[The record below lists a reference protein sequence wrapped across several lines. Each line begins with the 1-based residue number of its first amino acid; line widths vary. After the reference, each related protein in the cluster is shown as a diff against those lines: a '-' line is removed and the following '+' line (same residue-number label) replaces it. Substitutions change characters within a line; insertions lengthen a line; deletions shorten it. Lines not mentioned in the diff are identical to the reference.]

1 MGLQILEPL
10 KPPAMFAHWLRLAH
24 KCLHPQGALELIRP
38 ARNQAGGSW
47 GIRPSLN
54 ILSIL
59 QCLWLVKGLVTE
71 HSTRAHRHPCP
82 LSPCPC
88 TSTLPHT
95 RQHPC
100 QPQRCKTG
108 HHYFCPSASL
118 RLVQPGSHSLGLKRE
133 PGYLAR
139 GSQPPSPTS
148 SFSIQPSSLLSQA
161 PLGGDDG
168 VWMGWSPLRP
178 VRNLPVPPCSHSWP

>member
-59 QCLWLVKGLVTE
+59 QCLWLVKGLVTQ
-71 HSTRAHRHPCP
+71 
-82 LSPCPC
+82 L
-88 TSTLPHT
+88 
-95 RQHPC
+95 Q
-100 QPQRCKTG
+100 
-108 HHYFCPSASL
+108 
-118 RLVQPGSHSLGLKRE
+118 
-133 PGYLAR
+133 
-139 GSQPPSPTS
+139 
-148 SFSIQPSSLLSQA
+148 SIQQEHTGTPAL
-161 PLGGDDG
+161 
-168 VWMGWSPLRP
+168 
-178 VRNLPVPPCSHSWP
+178 